1 MSTQAEKK
9 ENKLNEL
16 YEQGKAKGTMT
27 YDEIITKL
35 STTDIDPDQ
44 FDTVLETLEA
54 MGVEVIRDANSAE
67 GPQTPEA
74 APEIDDID
82 LSMPEGIS
90 IDDPVRMYLK
100 EIGKVPLLSAD
111 EEINIAMRMEKGDEA
126 KQMLESG
133 INADGKPLTDEE
145 KKQCQAAID
154 DGTQAKRLLAEA
166 NLRLVVSIAK
176 RYVGRGMLF
185 LDLIQE
191 GNLGLIKAVEK
202 FDYRKGYKFSTYA
215 TWWIRQ
221 AITRAIADQARTI
234 RIPVHMVETINKLI
248 RVSRQLLQ
256 EYGREPTPEEIAK
269 AMGISEAKVREI
281 IKIAQEPVSLETPI
295 GEEED
300 SHLGDFIPDDDAPA
314 PAEAASHALMREQL
328 WDVLN
333 TLTPREEKVLRLRFG
348 LDDGN
353 QRTLEEVGREF
364 KVTREHIR
372 QIEAKALRKLRHPS
386 RSKKLKD
393 YLE

>member
-1 MSTQAEKK
+1 MSTQPEKK

-133 INADGKPLTDEE
+133 VNADGKPLTDEE
-145 KKQCQAAID
+145 KKQCQSAID

-281 IKIAQEPVSLETPI
+281 IKVAQEPVSLETPI

-300 SHLGDFIPDDDAPA
+300 SHLGDFIPDDDALA
-314 PAEAASHALMREQL
+314 PADAASMLLLKEQL
-328 WDVLN
+328 GEVLK
-333 TLTPREEKVLRLRFG
+333 TLTAREEKVLSLRFG
-348 LDDGN
+348 LEDGHP
-353 QRTLEEVGREF
+353 RTLEEVGKEF
-364 KVTREHIR
+364 NVTRERIR

-393 YLE
+393 FLD

>member
-1 MSTQAEKK
+1 MSTQPEKK

-133 INADGKPLTDEE
+133 VNADGKPLTDEE
-145 KKQCQAAID
+145 KKQCQSAID

-256 EYGREPTPEEIAK
+256 EYGREPRPDEIA
-269 AMGISEAKVREI
+269 AEMGISEEKVREI
-281 IKIAQEPVSLETPI
+281 IKVAQEPVSLETPI

-300 SHLGDFIPDDDAPA
+300 SHLGDFIADDVTPA
-314 PAEAASHALMREQL
+314 PADVAAFTLLKEQL
-328 WDVLN
+328 MEVLDS
-333 TLTPREEKVLRLRFG
+333 LTPREKKVLRLRFG
-348 LDDGN
+348 LDDGKA
-353 QRTLEEVGREF
+353 RTLEEVGKEF
-364 KVTREHIR
+364 NVTRERIR

-393 YLE
+393 FLD

>member
-364 KVTREHIR
+364 KVTRERIR

-393 YLE
+393 YLD

>member
-1 MSTQAEKK
+1 MSTQPEKK

-348 LDDGN
+348 LDNGN

-364 KVTREHIR
+364 KVTRERIR

>member
-1 MSTQAEKK
+1 MSTQPEKK

-133 INADGKPLTDEE
+133 VNADGKPLTDEE
-145 KKQCQAAID
+145 KKQCQSAID

-202 FDYRKGYKFSTYA
+202 FDYTKGYKFSTYA

-234 RIPVHMVETINKLI
+234 RIPVHMVETINKVI

-256 EYGREPTPEEIAK
+256 ELGHDPSPEEI
-269 AMGISEAKVREI
+269 SEEMNMPVDKVREI
-281 IKIAQEPVSLETPI
+281 LKIAQEPVSLETPI

-300 SHLGDFIPDDDAPA
+300 SHLGDFIPD
-314 PAEAASHALMREQL
+314 EAASEPSEAASFTLLKEQL
-328 WDVLN
+328 VDVLG
-333 TLTPREEKVLRLRFG
+333 TLTPREEKVLKLRFG
-348 LDDGN
+348 IEDGRT
-353 QRTLEEVGREF
+353 RTLEEVGKEF
-364 KVTREHIR
+364 NVTRERIR

-393 YLE
+393 FLN